1 MSSICVDK
9 AWVNSQNETA
19 VVWLLHVESYGYSKW
34 HFLLLLIG
42 KFMTLKRHSEAVIRI
57 TICLRPW
64 FSMLSHRNGGT
75 VKVRVL
81 FYMKEHRDAKLLGL
95 WRPPKSGMSFF
106 LFMWSNQSASG
117 PDQKNALH
125 ISITQTESSIVK
137 YIYLLHV
144 QYNLQL
150 AVPKKGTKVFPTEYI
165 WLFLWFK

>member
-1 MSSICVDK
+1 
-9 AWVNSQNETA
+9 
-19 VVWLLHVESYGYSKW
+19 
-34 HFLLLLIG
+34 
-42 KFMTLKRHSEAVIRI
+42 
-57 TICLRPW
+57 
-64 FSMLSHRNGGT
+64 
-75 VKVRVL
+75 
-81 FYMKEHRDAKLLGL
+81 MKEHRDAKLLGL

-150 AVPKKGTKVFPTEYI
+150 AEPKKGTKVFPTEYI